1 MLWLGVWI
9 SKTPET
15 SKIATPPTR
24 KRRFPLSGCSKP
36 QAWRLVGSHPPC
48 RCRVFGFPG
57 GPKIAQ
63 DAEKTDF
70 LRLRFL
76 VEISI
81 PRRDPQNRRFW
92 RPGRVPGC
100 PGVPFWSHFWCF
112 LGSLRSCFS
121 RRFFA
126 PFFGRFFV
134 DFCNSSVAASILGVL
149 PHRPRTLYFTYD
161 SAHPHF
167 AADLALQDFP
177 A

>member
-1 MLWLGVWI
+1 MAGGLDFKDARNLENRNASHAKTSI
-9 SKTPET
+9 SPLRVLKTSSLET
-15 SKIATPPTR
+15 RQKPPTLPVPGF
-24 KRRFPLSGCSKP
+24 RFP
-36 QAWRLVGSHPPC
+36 R
-48 RCRVFGFPG
+48 G

-100 PGVPFWSHFWCF
+100 PGVPFWSHFGCF
-112 LGSLRSCFS
+112 GGSLRSCFS